1 MLIYLILSLVFV
13 SVLTIFYFLIHKK
26 KKTIKKIS
34 LIEQGLT
41 KTKSNLTFRIR
52 DLFKHKEKIDEII
65 LSQIEEILL
74 TSDVGVKTVV
84 NLIQKLKSE
93 NIIISNFQDLE
104 FFFKKEFLNI
114 LNKPNLIP
122 HAQKPPHIILFIGV
136 NGVGKTTSVGKL
148 AHKYKKENKSVL
160 LVCADTFRAASF
172 EQLNIW
178 ARKTSV
184 NIHEFKEKADPASLV
199 FDAIKNAKEDV
210 VIIDTAGRLH
220 TKVNLMEELK
230 KIKRVISNLRSDAP
244 HETLLVL
251 DSTYG
256 QNALIQAKE
265 FHSSLNLT
273 GFVLTKLDGTS
284 KGGFLIGIVDNLS
297 TPVRYVG
304 IGEAVGDLITFN
316 PEEYVTALFN

>member
-1 MLIYLILSLVFV
+1 MRTYLILSLVFI
-13 SVLTIFYFLIHKK
+13 SALTIFYFFIHKK
-26 KKTIKKIS
+26 KKNIKKIS

-41 KTKSNLTFRIR
+41 KTKSNLTLRIR
-52 DLFKHKEKIDEII
+52 DLFKQKEKINEVI

-84 NLIQKLKSE
+84 NLIQKLKAE

-114 LNKPNLIP
+114 LNKPKFIEP
-122 HAQKPPHIILFIGV
+122 TQKPPHIILFIGV

-160 LVCADTFRAASF
+160 LVCADTFRAASN

-178 ARKTSV
+178 ASKASV
-184 NIHEFKEKADPASLV
+184 NIHEFKEKRDPASLV

-220 TKVNLMEELK
+220 TKVHLMEELK

-244 HETLLVL
+244 HEILLVL

-265 FHSSLNLT
+265 FHASLNLT
-273 GFVLTKLDGTS
+273 GLVLTKLDGTS

-304 IGEAVGDLITFN
+304 IGEGIDDLITFN
-316 PEEYVTALFN
+316 PEEYVNALFS